1 MTYAESSAL
10 MTDIDFRNRI
20 KVACLKFADYI
31 MAEPPDTPGGNSRTR
46 WARDCFTNPDL
57 TANQTQSP
65 TVMEP
70 NVRKEGAAFSDG
82 DLQTSVEA
90 TVNKML

>member
-1 MTYAESSAL
+1 MTYAESSVL

-31 MAEPPDTPGGNSRTR
+31 MGEPPNTPGGNSRSR
-46 WARDCFTNPDL
+46 WARDCFSNPDM
-57 TANQTQSP
+57 TAVQTQSP

-70 NVRKEGAAFSDG
+70 AVQKDGAAITDP
-82 DLQTSVEA
+82 DLQTAVE
-90 TVNKML
+90 TVVKKML